1 MDFFNKFNLT
11 NAQILKLTGLAFFG
25 LIVLYVL
32 TNMFS
37 SGFGMSGNSVSLPMG
52 MPSASS
58 DMYYGETKSAD
69 LSLRN
74 VSGGVSPQME
84 DGYTAGDESEA
95 YEVKEYSATIE
106 TRNRE
111 KECAAIRALKART
124 DVIFQN
130 ANEHDRGCSYT
141 FKVKK
146 ESVEEVLG
154 IVKGLN
160 PKELTEASYT
170 IQKEVEDYTS
180 EIQILENK
188 LASLDKTLADA
199 ILSYEN
205 ITVLATNAGNVD
217 SLAKIIESKL
227 TIIERLTAAR
237 IETSNYLER
246 MQRSKADAL
255 DRLLYTYFT
264 VSVYENKFVDGE
276 EITNSWKTAVQQ
288 FVRETNSAVQD
299 ISIGLVYFMLMIVK
313 IGLYFVIGLF
323 AVRFG
328 WMFAKRVWKSGE
340 GV

>member
-1 MDFFNKFNLT
+1 MDFFNKLNLT
-11 NAQILKLTGLAFFG
+11 NAQILKLGGFAVFALF
-25 LIVLYVL
+25 VLYVL
-32 TNMFS
+32 TNIFS
-37 SGFGMSGNSVSLPMG
+37 SGLGMSGNSVS
-52 MPSASS
+52 MPSVSP
-58 DMYYGETKSAD
+58 DMYYGETKPAD
-69 LSLRN
+69 LSIRN
-74 VSGGVSPQME
+74 VVGGMQPQVE
-84 DGYTAGDESEA
+84 NGYTAGDEGEA

-106 TRNRE
+106 TRNRARD
-111 KECAAIRALKART
+111 CDAVRALKVRT
-124 DVIFQN
+124 DVVFQN
-130 ANEHDRGCSYT
+130 ANEYDRGCSYT

-146 ESVEEVLG
+146 ESVEEILG
-154 IVKGLN
+154 IVKGLH

-170 IQKEVEDYTS
+170 IQQQVEDYTS

-199 ILSYEN
+199 VLSYEN

-227 TIIERLTAAR
+227 TIIERLTSAR

-264 VSVYENKFVDGE
+264 VTVYENKFVDGE

-288 FVRETNSAVQD
+288 FVREINKAVQD
-299 ISIGLVYFMLMIVK
+299 MSIGLVYFILVVVK

-323 AVRFG
+323 AARFG